1 VISPASWT
9 PWYQP
14 FVTPAAPSP
23 PDAAMPS
30 PQAAPATADFDVP
43 DATGKPA
50 KTTTAS
56 IGVSPVVLAF
66 LLRMQEFNL
75 KLLSGTDG
83 NDAMRAGGGALVDA
97 GDGNDRIDVWSDSVV
112 DAGAGDDVVKA
123 WSGAGV
129 FGGSGND
136 RIDAWSDSI
145 VDAGSGDDF
154 VRAWSNARVSAAPV
168 MTRSRHGPT
177 ARSMAAAAMT

>member
-1 VISPASWT
+1 MISPASWT
-9 PWYQP
+9 PLVP
-14 FVTPAAPSP
+14 VTLTPAAPSP

-30 PQAAPATADFDVP
+30 PQSQRPATADFDVP
-43 DATGKPA
+43 DATSNAA

-66 LLRMQEFNL
+66 AADAGIQPRV
-75 KLLSGTDG
+75 LSGTDG

-123 WSGAGV
+123 WSGASV

-136 RIDAWSDSI
+136 RIDAWSDLYRRCRF
-145 VDAGSGDDF
+145 G
-154 VRAWSNARVSAAPV
+154 R
-168 MTRSRHGPT
+168 
-177 ARSMAAAAMT
+177 